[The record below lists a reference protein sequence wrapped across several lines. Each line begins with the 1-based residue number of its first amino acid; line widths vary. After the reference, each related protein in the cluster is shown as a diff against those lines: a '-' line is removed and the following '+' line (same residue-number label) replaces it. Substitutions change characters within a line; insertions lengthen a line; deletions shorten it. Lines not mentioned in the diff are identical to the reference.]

1 MDLKKLKSK
10 KGFTLIEL
18 MVVIVIIGILVAI
31 ALPNFISAQ
40 DRAKV
45 SSVKANMH
53 TAQTQLETYAVD
65 WGGLYP
71 TGITALKTEADAK
84 KYWKDIKNPFGGTVA
99 ALTTGARG
107 DITTTA
113 AGTTGTIAGTAPS
126 ATAGG
131 VFPVSST
138 AGAGTTVFTPY
149 DTATTANTSLTAYN
163 IYGCSKDGSSA
174 YIGEKNVLFTLTNG

>member
-1 MDLKKLKSK
+1 MDLRKLKSK

-40 DRAKV
+40 DRAKI

-53 TAQTQLETYAVD
+53 TAQTTLETYAVD

-71 TGITALKTEADAK
+71 TGVTALKTEADAK
-84 KYWKDIKNPFGGTVA
+84 KYWKELKNPFGGTNA
-99 ALTTGARG
+99 ALATGARG
-107 DITTTA
+107 DITTATA
-113 AGTTGTIAGTAPS
+113 STNGTVAGSAPS
-126 ATAGG
+126 ATGSG
-131 VFPVSST
+131 VFPTGSA
-138 AGAGTTVFTPY
+138 AGAGTTVFTPF
-149 DTATTANTSLTAYN
+149 DTSTTANTSLTAYN
-163 IYGCSKDGSSA
+163 IYGLSKEGSTS